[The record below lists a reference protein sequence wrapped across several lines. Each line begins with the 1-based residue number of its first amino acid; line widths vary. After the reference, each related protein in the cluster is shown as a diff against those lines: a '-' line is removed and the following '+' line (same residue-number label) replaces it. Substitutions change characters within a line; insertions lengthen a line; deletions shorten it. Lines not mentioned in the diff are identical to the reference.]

1 MNFALAPT
9 RPMRAVAV
17 QRPASQ
23 SVLRLTSAFHGV
35 PVNAAAPS
43 TIGISNGTEMSTT
56 AVRLIQLIQLTRWM
70 SHAAL
75 SRLSRTAS
83 AIPRH
88 SSVSFVSSRLYH
100 GPTSPRPLVPSSPRP
115 DVPPSPRPVSR
126 PAPSLSTL
134 QMRHGVKK
142 ARLGRP
148 ADQRKAL
155 VRGLVTEVLR
165 HGKITTTKTRAK
177 AIRKYVDRMI
187 TLAKDGSLHAR
198 RQALAFVYD
207 KDLVAS
213 LFEQAPERY
222 AERNGGYSRVT
233 TEIQRRRGDNS
244 EMATIELV

>member
-1 MNFALAPT
+1 
-9 RPMRAVAV
+9 
-17 QRPASQ
+17 
-23 SVLRLTSAFHGV
+23 
-35 PVNAAAPS
+35 
-43 TIGISNGTEMSTT
+43 
-56 AVRLIQLIQLTRWM
+56 
-70 SHAAL
+70 
-75 SRLSRTAS
+75 
-83 AIPRH
+83 
-88 SSVSFVSSRLYH
+88 
-100 GPTSPRPLVPSSPRP
+100 
-115 DVPPSPRPVSR
+115 
-126 PAPSLSTL
+126 
-134 QMRHGVKK
+134 MRHGVKK

-177 AIRKYVDRMI
+177 AIRKYVDKMI

-198 RQALAFVYD
+198 RMAVVYD

>member
-1 MNFALAPT
+1 MNFTIGAP
-9 RPMRAVAV
+9 RPMRAAV
-17 QRPASQ
+17 IAQRPASTTLHRTFLGTMQ
-23 SVLRLTSAFHGV
+23 LSSAS
-35 PVNAAAPS
+35 PS
-43 TIGISNGTEMSTT
+43 LGISNGTEMTVT
-56 AVRLIQLIQLTRWM
+56 A
-70 SHAAL
+70 
-75 SRLSRTAS
+75 
-83 AIPRH
+83 
-88 SSVSFVSSRLYH
+88 
-100 GPTSPRPLVPSSPRP
+100 
-115 DVPPSPRPVSR
+115 
-126 PAPSLSTL
+126 
-134 QMRHGVKK
+134 MRHGVKK

>member
-1 MNFALAPT
+1 MKYDELCNHTHEANEGY
-9 RPMRAVAV
+9 R
-17 QRPASQ
+17 RPAVGQPVCSAVRIPWRAGPLRG
-23 SVLRLTSAFHGV
+23 SVVVDDWHLKWHRDVYNCCTFDSARRIVPTARVRRRNAVTRL
-35 PVNAAAPS
+35 
-43 TIGISNGTEMSTT
+43 STT
-56 AVRLIQLIQLTRWM
+56 AMRT
-70 SHAAL
+70 
-75 SRLSRTAS
+75 SRT
-83 AIPRH
+83 
-88 SSVSFVSSRLYH
+88 
-100 GPTSPRPLVPSSPRP
+100 
-115 DVPPSPRPVSR
+115 
-126 PAPSLSTL
+126 SLSTA